1 MWAACPSRIDEQE
14 QAEERRER
22 ESGVISK
29 SFLFSYFKLY
39 LYLFIF
45 YIIYNSFSNQT
56 ICLSHLLP
64 LNNSRSQLYTFL
76 EILSFFQLKI
86 VIIWYESPACADMVA
101 IQSSGS
107 IVADMITALTHT
119 IVKHR
124 KMEPLNVDVWK
135 MRMQL
140 LLKEQDLFFS
150 FLRKEKPADLALMAS
165 SIKLMLL

>member
-1 MWAACPSRIDEQE
+1 
-14 QAEERRER
+14 
-22 ESGVISK
+22 
-29 SFLFSYFKLY
+29 
-39 LYLFIF
+39 
-45 YIIYNSFSNQT
+45 
-56 ICLSHLLP
+56 
-64 LNNSRSQLYTFL
+64 
-76 EILSFFQLKI
+76 
-86 VIIWYESPACADMVA
+86 MVA

-107 IVADMITALTHT
+107 MVADMITALTHT

-140 LLKEQDLFFS
+140 LLKEQDLFFFS